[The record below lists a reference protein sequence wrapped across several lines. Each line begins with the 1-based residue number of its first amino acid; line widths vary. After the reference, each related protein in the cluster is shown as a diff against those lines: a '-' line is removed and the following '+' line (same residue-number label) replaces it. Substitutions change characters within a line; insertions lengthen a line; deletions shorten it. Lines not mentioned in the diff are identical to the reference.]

1 MPLFPAGSALSNMS
15 TERSPR
21 PQGGSRGG
29 RRRTSGSSSRGPRR
43 EGYSRGPQKKVNP
56 IVAFFKKIFGLDKPK
71 KSTHHTSSRPAN
83 ERREGRPS
91 ISRDEQVPRAPRPPR
106 EEAPETPPEILSTK
120 LYIGNLSYETSESDL
135 FDLFSKVGSVTNSEV
150 IRDGQSKSKGFG
162 FVEMDSLDKAQEA
175 AVKYHRTDFMGRQI
189 VVAGAKK

>member
-1 MPLFPAGSALSNMS
+1 MN
-15 TERSPR
+15 TERSNRPR
-21 PQGGSRGG
+21 GGGGRG
-29 RRRTSGSSSRGPRR
+29 RRRGGPSRGPRR
-43 EGYSRGPQKKVNP
+43 DGYSKAPQKKDNP

-71 KSTHHTSSRPAN
+71 KFTPRPDDRRREDRPPREDRPARS
-83 ERREGRPS
+83 ERP
-91 ISRDEQVPRAPRPPR
+91 EQAERAPRPPR
-106 EEAPETPPEILSTK
+106 EEAPATPPEILTTK

-162 FVEMDSLDKAQEA
+162 FVEMDTLETAKLA
-175 AVKYHRTDFMGRQI
+175 AEKYHRTDFMGRQI